1 MPLAGDTNLVYFNRA
16 ANRGLIFQYA
26 FDYADRNR
34 TALNAYK
41 DFSDYQNNFVV
52 SSNEFNKMV
61 AWLAEKGVAADET
74 EIAYSK
80 EHIIT
85 LFKAFLGRNV
95 FDDEGFYPIYH
106 QIDPIFQKALSEIG
120 KQKAA

>member
-1 MPLAGDTNLVYFNRA
+1 V
-16 ANRGLIFQYA
+16 
-26 FDYADRNR
+26 
-34 TALNAYK
+34 NA
-41 DFSDYQNNFVV
+41 
-52 SSNEFNKMV
+52 NEFNKMV
-61 AWLAEKGVAADET
+61 DWLTEKGVTATAD

-106 QIDPIFQKALSEIG
+106 QIDPIFQKALSEI
-120 KQKAA
+120 KQNNRV